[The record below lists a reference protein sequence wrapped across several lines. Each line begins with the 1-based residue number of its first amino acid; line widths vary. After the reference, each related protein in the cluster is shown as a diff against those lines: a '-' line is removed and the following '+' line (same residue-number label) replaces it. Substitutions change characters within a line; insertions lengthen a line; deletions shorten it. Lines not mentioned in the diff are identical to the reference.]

1 MQFIKTLFWVLL
13 AVLLVAFSY
22 NNWVSVT
29 VFIWEGTLLDTKL
42 PVLVIGS
49 FILGFLPMWL
59 VYRTSRWRMNRRID
73 SLESRTKL
81 VVPQAAAKKETNHN
95 IKSPPT
101 TNEKADDSN
110 PLTAD

>member
-22 NNWVSVT
+22 NNWISVT

-49 FILGFLPMWL
+49 FLAGFLPIWL
-59 VYRTSRWRMNRRID
+59 LYRTSRWRMKRRID

-81 VVPQAAAKKETNHN
+81 VVPQSA
-95 IKSPPT
+95 
-101 TNEKADDSN
+101 TNESADNNKQVKAASETKADDNN

>member
-22 NNWVSVT
+22 NNWVNVT
-29 VFIWEGTLLDTKL
+29 VLIWDQTLLDTKL
-42 PVLVIGS
+42 PILVIGS
-49 FILGFLPMWL
+49 FLLGFLPMWL
-59 VYRTSRWRMNRRID
+59 VYRTGRWRMKRRID

-81 VVPQAAAKKETNHN
+81 VVPNSSDKKPETKPTPPAAQEDNT
-95 IKSPPT
+95 
-101 TNEKADDSN
+101 

>member
-49 FILGFLPMWL
+49 FLLGFLPIWL
-59 VYRTSRWRMNRRID
+59 LYRTNKWRMKRRID
-73 SLESRTKL
+73 SLENRTKL
-81 VVPQAAAKKETNHN
+81 VVPQPSQKKTESND
-95 IKSPPT
+95 KQPASSS
-101 TNEKADDSN
+101 EAKADNSN

>member
-1 MQFIKTLFWVLL
+1 MQFIKTLFWALL
-13 AVLLVAFSY
+13 TVLLVAFSY
-22 NNWVSVT
+22 NNWNSVT

-49 FILGFLPMWL
+49 FLLGFLPMWL
-59 VYRTSRWRMNRRID
+59 VYRTSRWRMKRRID

-81 VVPQAAAKKETNHN
+81 VVPDNAAKKTQSNN
-95 IKSPPT
+95 KQPVT
-101 TNEKADDSN
+101 TSEPKIDDSN

>member
-22 NNWVSVT
+22 NNWESASVLVWDQT
-29 VFIWEGTLLDTKL
+29 RLDTKL

-49 FILGFLPMWL
+49 FLLGFLPMWL
-59 VYRTSRWRMNRRID
+59 VYRTSRWRMARRID

-81 VVPQAAAKKETNHN
+81 IVPNDPAKKAGAKSAPQPKPAPESETE
-95 IKSPPT
+95 SPLSA
-101 TNEKADDSN
+101 E
-110 PLTAD
+110 

>member
-22 NNWVSVT
+22 NNWISVT

-49 FILGFLPMWL
+49 FLLGFLPIWL
-59 VYRTSRWRMNRRID
+59 LYRTSRWRMKRRID

-81 VVPQAAAKKETNHN
+81 VVPETAATKTDSNGKKPAPPSET
-95 IKSPPT
+95 KT
-101 TNEKADDSN
+101 DDSN

>member
-49 FILGFLPMWL
+49 YLLGFLPIWL
-59 VYRTSRWRMNRRID
+59 LYRTSRWRMKRRID
-73 SLESRTKL
+73 SLENRTKL
-81 VVPQAAAKKETNHN
+81 LVPDPSKKNTES
-95 IKSPPT
+95 KDKQPAPSS
-101 TNEKADDSN
+101 EVKADNSN